1 MKFFSRFSLMISG
14 LLMVFPTVGTLQVQN
29 LVAYYR
35 FDDGSNADDRS
46 GNKHHGKLVGGT
58 EFVKNDGAPVPGGK
72 GCVKF
77 VHKPGNAVDCGES
90 PDLRIADNLTLM
102 AWAKP
107 DEANSTQY
115 VAGTPYD
122 DKAAWDAPWVGHQI
136 GVRGGRMATW
146 LNIKAVDREY
156 DSGAVKAGE
165 WTHLAFTFSGKA
177 AISYVNGEEVA
188 NMPDRQGK
196 IEFDGKPHFMI
207 GERSEIA
214 IGEPFGGLIDEVALF
229 KQVLKP
235 DEIKA
240 LMKEGIPL
248 AVEQGGKLA
257 TTWGHLKRR

>member
-1 MKFFSRFSLMISG
+1 MRSFIILSLMIFS
-14 LLMVFPTVGTLQVQN
+14 LLMVFASAGTSQVEG

-35 FDDGSNADDRS
+35 FDGGSNADDLS
-46 GNKHHGKLVGGT
+46 GNKHHGKLVGGA

-90 PDLRIADNLTLM
+90 PDLRIVDNLTLM

-156 DSGAVKAGE
+156 DAGAVKAGE
-165 WTHLAFTFSGKA
+165 WTHLTFTFSGKA
-177 AISYVNGEEVA
+177 ALSYVNGGEVA
-188 NMPDRQGK
+188 NQPDRQGK

-214 IGEPFGGLIDEVALF
+214 LGEPFGGMIDEVALF
-229 KQVLKP
+229 NRVLTP

-240 LMKEGIPL
+240 FMKDGIPL
-248 AVEQGGKLA
+248 AVESSGKLT
-257 TTWGHLKRR
+257 TTWGNLKRP